1 MFKRFISLLLALL
14 CLSFVPAL
22 AYSGEFYSVDREEI
36 DLGVPDVPAQDC
48 APIRPQSRAASGT
61 EMFSFAGTNVAEL
74 VVTSSPKYFTQSSL
88 SNGYLQIVG
97 SASYET
103 ATSGLKYRVG
113 GCYWNSSSSIY
124 KTSVG
129 QYAMALS
136 GVSVNTSLSKSNFDS
151 QHTYYGFLRNLNSY
165 GSSNRVSGSF
175 TFYNSSI

>member
-1 MFKRFISLLLALL
+1 MFKRFMSLFLVLL

-22 AYSGEFYSVDREEI
+22 AYSGEVYSSAREEI
-36 DLGVPDVPAQDC
+36 DLGLPDVLAQDC

-61 EMFSFAGTNVAEL
+61 EMFSFVGTNVAEL
-74 VVTSSPKYFTQSSL
+74 VVTSSPKYFTKSSL
-88 SNGYLQIVG
+88 SNGYLRIVG

-113 GCYWNSSSSIY
+113 GCYWNSTSSTY
-124 KTSVG
+124 KTTVG

-136 GVSVNTSLSKSNFDS
+136 GVSVDTSLSKSNFNS
-151 QHTYYGFLRNLNSY
+151 NYTYYGFLRNLDSY

-175 TFYNSSI
+175 TFYNSSN